1 MLALLAAAAAVSTP
15 VAIELEAGVGI
26 ARPYED
32 RFADFS
38 YDVAPSFKLR
48 AGVDFVDHV
57 GLSLSFVS
65 ANGPEG
71 SGEPLPFQPAFAAW
85 AALVDVRLHSS
96 GDFQFFVD
104 GGLGP
109 GHLIRLQENNLIDSE
124 DHPPFSGTAA
134 LAWRVAA
141 GVRGR
146 ILESLWLGADLSL
159 TGWNGVFRPFST
171 RAGPAASDLS
181 AYALT
186 AMLSLTFRSPL

>member
-1 MLALLAAAAAVSTP
+1 MLALIAVAAAVSTP
-15 VAIELEAGVGI
+15 VAIEFEAAVGI

-32 RFADFS
+32 GFKDFS
-38 YDVAPSFKLR
+38 YDLAPIFNLR

-65 ANGPEG
+65 ANGPQG
-71 SGEPLPFQPAFAAW
+71 SGNPFPFQPAFAAW
-85 AALVDVRLHSS
+85 AAFVNLRLHSS
-96 GDFQFFVD
+96 GDLQLFVE
-104 GGLGP
+104 GGVGP
-109 GHLIRLQENNLIDSE
+109 GHLIRLQENNLIDSQ

-134 LAWRVAA
+134 LAWRVAT

-146 ILESLWLGADLSL
+146 IFESLWLGADLSL
-159 TGWNGVFRPFST
+159 TSWNGVVRPFTT

-181 AYALT
+181 AYSLA